1 MFQQFI
7 IYNMKTLCTCFGK
20 IMYTQ
25 DIPRYIC
32 WCKYSYIDNICD

>member
-1 MFQQFI
+1 
-7 IYNMKTLCTCFGK
+7 
-20 IMYTQ
+20 MYTQ